1 MSSDETPQPPP
12 YEETETTKEEL
23 STHTNSQAEVEK
35 REDSNRLKE
44 INQRLNELG
53 YNAYDPPI
61 SCHAYLMSYQAA
73 MNSWRSTK
81 VDAAEYAKKLGTYV
95 SEYTRS
101 KDVLDS
107 KIKELVEKNIDPGD
121 VADFTFK
128 EERDGRVYKN
138 TIGTYYETHRKA
150 LSNLVKLIE
159 NSTPV
164 DGRKLFEE
172 KNRLVEEKIGLL
184 LKMRRLQLL
193 EFEGIMSTS

>member
-23 STHTNSQAEVEK
+23 STHTNSQAEEEK
-35 REDSNRLKE
+35 KEDTNRLKE
-44 INQRLNELG
+44 INQRLNEMG
-53 YNAYDPPI
+53 YNEYDPPI
-61 SCHAYLMSYQAA
+61 SCHDYLMSYEAS
-73 MNSWRSTK
+73 MISWRSTE
-81 VDAAEYAKKLGTYV
+81 VDAAEYAKKLGTFV
-95 SEYTRS
+95 NEYTRS
-101 KDVLDS
+101 KEALDS
-107 KIKELVEKNIDPGD
+107 KIKELVEKNIDPCD

-128 EERDGRVYKN
+128 EERDGKVYKN
-138 TIGTYYETHRKA
+138 TIGIYYETHKIA
-150 LSNLVKLIE
+150 LSNLVKFTE

-193 EFEGIMSTS
+193 EFEGVMSTF